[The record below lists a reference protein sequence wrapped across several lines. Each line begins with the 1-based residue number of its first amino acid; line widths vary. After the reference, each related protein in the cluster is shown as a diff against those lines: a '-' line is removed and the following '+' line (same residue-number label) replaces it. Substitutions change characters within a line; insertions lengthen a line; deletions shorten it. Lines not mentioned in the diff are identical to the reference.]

1 MISVL
6 PSTSLSDS
14 IKTISNKA
22 QSLST
27 IELIN
32 ELRNIIK
39 DHENEEKKKKEA
51 RYAEYFRMKKQE
63 TINHF
68 RKYNIFNKDLISDNK
83 HEDGSANLHKFSNEN
98 DTKEG
103 SYSFRLSQ
111 KAMEERYDRINYSDI
126 FEEKENWIKYFDFS
140 KPLKFG
146 DIIDTG
152 GISHIGWR
160 FVGENNT
167 LFSAH
172 LDIPDYE
179 EGTTVPIEIT
189 RMYMDTIAIYQKE
202 VNQENENED
211 ETKNKKEIKEK
222 TKKYEE
228 KFPAIY
234 AYELPFWD
242 ITVKKYD
249 VPKNSKF
256 FFTYEYLYYVDN
268 KWHMY
273 VRSVDNPYEKVEVKL
288 KNEHV
293 QLYFEDDED
302 ISFEDIKEIYSN

>member
-1 MISVL
+1 MT
-6 PSTSLSDS
+6 STLKPLNILGSLE
-14 IKTISNKA
+14 TIVNNNDP
-22 QSLST
+22 LST

-39 DHENEEKKKKEA
+39 NHENEEKKKEEE
-51 RYAEYFRMKKQE
+51 RIEEIFRKQKQV
-63 TINHF
+63 TVDHF
-68 RKYNIFNKDLISDNK
+68 REYNSMNKDLIIDNK
-83 HEDGSANLHKFSNEN
+83 PEDESAKLYEFFNESYMREGSCSFTFTQKAI
-98 DTKEG
+98 KEG
-103 SYSFRLSQ
+103 
-111 KAMEERYDRINYSDI
+111 YDRINYSDI
-126 FEEKENWIKYFDFS
+126 VENSNWTDYFHFS
-140 KPLKFG
+140 QPLKIG

>member
-1 MISVL
+1 MTSVL
-6 PSTSLSDS
+6 PSTSIFRRLE
-14 IKTISNKA
+14 TIVNNNEP
-22 QSLST
+22 LST

-39 DHENEEKKKKEA
+39 NHENEEKKKEEERIKEI
-51 RYAEYFRMKKQE
+51 FRKQKQV
-63 TINHF
+63 TVDHF
-68 RKYNIFNKDLISDNK
+68 RKYNFFNKDLISDNK

-103 SYSFRLSQ
+103 SYSFTLTQ
-111 KAMEERYDRINYSDI
+111 KAMEKGYSRINYSEI
-126 FEEKENWIKYFDFS
+126 FEEKENWIEYFNFS
-140 KPLKFG
+140 KPLKIG

-152 GISHIGWR
+152 GISHIGWQ

-167 LFSAH
+167 LFSAR

-179 EGTTVPIEIT
+179 HGTTVPIEIS
-189 RMYMDTIAIYQKE
+189 RMYIDTVAIYQKE
-202 VNQENENED
+202 VKQEN
-211 ETKNKKEIKEK
+211 ETKNKKEIKEE
-222 TKKYEE
+222 TKKYKE

-249 VPKNSKF
+249 IPKNSKF
-256 FFTYEYLYYVDN
+256 FFTYEYLYYVDS

-273 VRSVDNPYEKVEVKL
+273 VRSVDNPHEKVEVQL
-288 KNEHV
+288 KTKHV
-293 QLYFEDDED
+293 ELYFEDNED
-302 ISFEDIKEIYSN
+302 DVTFEDIKYAYSN

>member
-1 MISVL
+1 MTSVL
-6 PSTSLSDS
+6 PSTSVFNSL
-14 IKTISNKA
+14 KTIVNNNDP
-22 QSLST
+22 LNT

-32 ELRNIIK
+32 ELRNIINA
-39 DHENEEKKKKEA
+39 HENEEEKKKEE
-51 RYAEYFRMKKQE
+51 RYAEHFRNKKQE

-68 RKYNIFNKDLISDNK
+68 RKYNIFNEDLISDNK
-83 HEDGSANLHKFSNEN
+83 HEDGSANLHEFFNESYMREGSCSF
-98 DTKEG
+98 TFTQKAIKEG
-103 SYSFRLSQ
+103 
-111 KAMEERYDRINYSDI
+111 YDRINYSDI
-126 FEEKENWIKYFDFS
+126 VENSNWTDYFHFS
-140 KPLKFG
+140 QPLKIG

-152 GISHIGWR
+152 GLRHIGWR

-202 VNQENENED
+202 VNQENED

-256 FFTYEYLYYVDN
+256 FFTYEYLYYVDS

>member
-1 MISVL
+1 
-6 PSTSLSDS
+6 
-14 IKTISNKA
+14 
-22 QSLST
+22 
-27 IELIN
+27 
-32 ELRNIIK
+32 
-39 DHENEEKKKKEA
+39 
-51 RYAEYFRMKKQE
+51 
-63 TINHF
+63 
-68 RKYNIFNKDLISDNK
+68 
-83 HEDGSANLHKFSNEN
+83 
-98 DTKEG
+98 
-103 SYSFRLSQ
+103 
-111 KAMEERYDRINYSDI
+111 
-126 FEEKENWIKYFDFS
+126 
-140 KPLKFG
+140 
-146 DIIDTG
+146 
-152 GISHIGWR
+152 
-160 FVGENNT
+160 
-167 LFSAH
+167 
-172 LDIPDYE
+172 
-179 EGTTVPIEIT
+179 
-189 RMYMDTIAIYQKE
+189 MYMDTIAIYQKE